1 MKNQEQNIE
10 QLVESLPDELAP
22 KRDLW
27 QGIEQAVAKTSQDV
41 PKRPLE
47 VQWGAVAAV
56 VAPIALV
63 AGILMNNQQTM
74 EASPAWLEPVSASYE
89 FQKQAMLRQVDGK
102 AVVNS
107 NWQQTLKELED
118 AEASLKEALKHQPQD
133 PALMKMLNQVY
144 QQQLDVISKSH
155 QSKFMQI

>member
-1 MKNQEQNIE
+1 MKNQEQSIE

-41 PKRPLE
+41 PKRPIE

-74 EASPAWLEPVSASYE
+74 ESSPAWLEPVSASYE

>member
-1 MKNQEQNIE
+1 MKNQEQSIE

>member
-1 MKNQEQNIE
+1 MKNQEQSIE

-41 PKRPLE
+41 PKRPIE